1 MCRKNATSFPL
12 QRARHAKRST
22 WKGALFP
29 PALFTS
35 STNPFFH
42 QQIDTQ
48 SLPGSGYN
56 VHFSSVCQRG
66 STYHHHHHRKYPHTS
81 TKNFTNPL
89 GRRPPTSNFGFGAIN
104 ASIFSAAPHPEPS
117 WGGGMGWKGSLVF
130 SNALRTV
137 SLFVSRFRF
146 HTLANHPVF
155 LDWFNRLSA
164 SCGVLAVTCSI

>member
-1 MCRKNATSFPL
+1 MCTEKKNATSFPL
-12 QRARHAKRST
+12 QRARHAKHST

-56 VHFSSVCQRG
+56 VRFSSVCQRG
-66 STYHHHHHRKYPHTS
+66 STYHHHHHRKYLHTS

-117 WGGGMGWKGSLVF
+117 WGDRDGRERLS
-130 SNALRTV
+130 
-137 SLFVSRFRF
+137 SLFHRLAYRFIVRVSMPIP
-146 HTLANHPVF
+146 H
-155 LDWFNRLSA
+155 A
-164 SCGVLAVTCSI
+164 S